1 MNSSETINQRKLR
14 QALVE
19 AFNESELQTLC
30 FDLKIDYEAL
40 PPGSKPD
47 KARELVALCLRDS
60 RIGELILLCES
71 ARPKI
76 DWRGMMATAVS
87 DQSPPFMGLKYF
99 DAADTDLF
107 FGRET
112 LTAELADH
120 LQTSNFLAVVGA
132 SGSGKSSLVRAG
144 LVPALQQTQP
154 GLKVYVFTPTDHPLE
169 ALATTLT
176 RHTDSIGVTAKFMD
190 AMADDAR
197 SLHLAARRLVQ
208 NDEQLLL
215 VIDQF
220 EELFTLCR
228 SEAERLAFV
237 ENLVTAV
244 ANPDNTPNTRP
255 TRAVIALRAD
265 FYHHC
270 AQYDALRHL
279 LETQQRYIG
288 AMNPTELRRAIEQP
302 AQQNGLTFEDG
313 LVDLLLRDVGASG
326 DQPPEPGAL
335 PLLSHALLETW
346 RRREGHKLTFSGYT
360 DAGGVQGAIA
370 KTAESVFSQK
380 LTPAQQ
386 TIARSIFLRLTELG
400 EGTQDTRRRAQISE
414 LLPASSA
421 ADETQTVLNLLSA
434 ARLVTTDEDTAEV
447 THEAL
452 IREWPTLRRWLDEN
466 RDGLRLHRHLTESA
480 QEWQQ
485 LNRDPGE
492 LYRGVRLEQAQEWAT
507 QHNDELNDLER
518 EFLNT
523 SLATRKEEE
532 LRRLRETE
540 KEFRHIAQLAESKA
554 EALEKASRLARS
566 TRKFNVALIIILVL
580 VISVASALIYAQ
592 NSRQEAELAVAE
604 STVAA
609 VAARETAVAADQ
621 LAIESTTDAFA
632 AATVN
637 AQATS
642 DIAANATRS
651 AETAAEATAVIQN
664 QDVDADGLT
673 LTQELALETDPN
685 AADSD
690 GDGLLDGVEVA
701 LGTDPNNSDT
711 DFDAI
716 FDGEDNDPLRPYIS
730 ALDLVTGDTV
740 SLNLEQVTVL
750 DNMSPNVED
759 RLPLYGV
766 SMSSD
771 NTKIAAGSYAD
782 GENTIIYLWG
792 MDRSMLE
799 PHNIGSSATVWDTA
813 FSNNQVFA
821 AVGSNVQSFDLT
833 GSEDWATLSGS
844 AFGGNLYSI
853 GISPDGKYLLYGG
866 QAVWEFKQIV
876 GDEARTIDRQSQN
889 EDTNVQNF
897 VSYFSYD
904 GRFFGR
910 IRDDGSVF
918 VGETFERTFARPFN
932 KSAEGAYD
940 MGITSDG
947 DILLVGYENGRVELY
962 DYSEHSGSPPLIY
975 GLDAHPSNA
984 HAVFSP
990 DDTIIATSS
999 PNDGTVKLWRVAD
1012 GELLLELDAE
1022 ADGVTSLIFSQDGHY
1037 LLFAT
1042 TAGEIHVYGMPEV
1055 ER

>member
-1 MNSSETINQRKLR
+1 MTPTETINQRKLR
-14 QALVE
+14 QALVD

-40 PPGSKPD
+40 PPGSKLD

-60 RIGELILLCES
+60 RIGELVSLCES
-71 ARPKI
+71 ARPKV
-76 DWRGMMATAVS
+76 DWRGMMVTAVS

-99 DAADTDLF
+99 DAADANLF

-144 LVPALQQTQP
+144 LVPALQNAQP
-154 GLKVYVFTPTDHPLE
+154 GLKVHVFTPTDHPLE

-176 RHTDSIGVTAKFMD
+176 RHTGSVGVTAKFID
-190 AMADDAR
+190 AMAGDAR
-197 SLHLAARRLVQ
+197 SLHLAARRLLQ
-208 NDEQLLL
+208 ADEQLLL

-228 SEAERLAFV
+228 SEKERQAFV

-244 ANPDNTPNTRP
+244 SNPNSPNNRP

-270 AQYDALRHL
+270 AQYDALRRL

-288 AMNPTELRRAIEQP
+288 AMSPAELRRAIEQP

-346 RRREGHKLTFSGYT
+346 RRREGSKLTFSGYT

-370 KTAESVFSQK
+370 KTAESVFTQK

-414 LLPASSA
+414 LLPASST

-434 ARLVTTDEDTAEV
+434 ARLVTTDEDSAEV

-480 QEWQQ
+480 QAWQQ
-485 LNRDPGE
+485 RNRDSGE
-492 LYRGVRLEQAQEWAT
+492 LYRGARLEQAQEWAN
-507 QHNDELNDLER
+507 QHDDELNDLER
-518 EFLNT
+518 EFLAT
-523 SLATRKEEE
+523 SFTTQQKAVEETQARQQRELAQAQALATAQTQAA
-532 LRRLRETE
+532 RRARN
-540 KEFRHIAQLAESKA
+540 FNIAL
-554 EALEKASRLARS
+554 
-566 TRKFNVALIIILVL
+566 VAILLL
-580 VISVASALIYAQ
+580 VIGTAAAIVNAQRSQEERDLLVA
-592 NSRQEAELAVAE
+592 VT
-604 STVAA
+604 TVT
-609 VAARETAVAADQ
+609 VLEARETAVAADQ

-642 DIAANATRS
+642 DIAANATMS
-651 AETAAEATAVIQN
+651 AEAAAAATAVIQN

-673 LTQELALETDPN
+673 LAQELALETDPN

-701 LGTDPNNSDT
+701 LGTDPNWADT
-711 DFDAI
+711 DFDTI
-716 FDGEDNDPLRPYIS
+716 LDGEDNDPLRPYIS
-730 ALDLVTGDTV
+730 AFDLVTGDTI
-740 SLNLEQVTVL
+740 SLNLEPVTVL

-771 NTKIAAGSYAD
+771 NTKIAAGSYANEANTFIYIWGLD
-782 GENTIIYLWG
+782 G
-792 MDRSMLE
+792 SMLE
-799 PHNIGSSATVWDTA
+799 HDIGSPATVWDTA
-813 FSNNQVFA
+813 FSNNRVFA
-821 AVGSNVQSFDLT
+821 AVGSNVQSFNLA
-833 GSEDWATLSGS
+833 GSGTWETLSNSGYNNS
-844 AFGGNLYSI
+844 LHSI
-853 GISPDGKYLLYGG
+853 GISPDGTYLLYGG
-866 QAVWEFKQIV
+866 RAVWEFKQII
-876 GDEARTIDRQSQN
+876 GNEALPIERQSQN
-889 EDTNVQNF
+889 EDTNVENF

-918 VGETFERTFARPFN
+918 VGETFERSFGRPFN
-932 KSAEGAYD
+932 QSADGAYD

-947 DILLVGYENGRVELY
+947 NILMVGYENGRVELY
-962 DYSEHSGSPPLIY
+962 DYSDRRGGPPLIY
-975 GLDAHPSNA
+975 GLDAHPSNT
-984 HAVFSP
+984 HAIFSP
-990 DDTIIATSS
+990 DDTILATSS
-999 PNDGTVKLWRVAD
+999 PDDGIVRLWRVAD
-1012 GELLLELDAE
+1012 GELLQELNAA

-1037 LLFAT
+1037 LLFGT
-1042 TAGEIHVYGMPEV
+1042 TAGAIHVYAMPEV

>member
-1 MNSSETINQRKLR
+1 MTAEILNQRKLR
-14 QALVE
+14 QAIVD
-19 AFNESELQTLC
+19 AFDESELRTLC

-40 PPGSKPD
+40 PPGSKLD

-60 RIGELILLCES
+60 RIGELVSLCES
-71 ARPKI
+71 ARPKV

-99 DAADTDLF
+99 DAADTSLF

-112 LTAELADH
+112 LTAELTEH

-169 ALATTLT
+169 ALAITLT
-176 RHTDSIGVTAKFMD
+176 RHTDSIGVTTKFID

-208 NDEQLLL
+208 NHEQLLL

-220 EELFTLCR
+220 EELFTQCR

-244 ANPDNTPNTRP
+244 TNPDNTPNNRP

-270 AQYDALRHL
+270 AQYDALRRL

-288 AMNPTELRRAIEQP
+288 AMSPTELRRAIEQP
-302 AQQNGLTFEDG
+302 ARQNGLTFEDG

-370 KTAESVFSQK
+370 KTAESVYAQK

-400 EGTQDTRRRAQISE
+400 EGTQDTRRRAPISE

-434 ARLVTTDEDTAEV
+434 ARLVTTDEDSAEV

-485 LNRDPGE
+485 LNRDPSE
-492 LYRGVRLEQAQEWAT
+492 LYRGARLEQAQEWAT
-507 QHNDELNDLER
+507 QHDDELNDLER
-518 EFLNT
+518 EFLAASFT
-523 SLATRKEEE
+523 AQQKAVEEAQARQQRELAQAQKLATAQTQAA
-532 LRRLRETE
+532 RRARN
-540 KEFRHIAQLAESKA
+540 FNIAL
-554 EALEKASRLARS
+554 
-566 TRKFNVALIIILVL
+566 VAILLL
-580 VISVASALIYAQ
+580 VIGTAAAIVSAQRSQKERDLLVA
-592 NSRQEAELAVAE
+592 VT
-604 STVAA
+604 TVT
-609 VAARETAVAADQ
+609 VLEARETAVAADQ

-637 AQATS
+637 TQATS

-716 FDGEDNDPLRPYIS
+716 FDGEDNDPLRPFIS

-771 NTKIAAGSYAD
+771 NTKIAGGSYAD

-821 AVGSNVQSFDLT
+821 AVGSNVQSFDLSSSKGWT
-833 GSEDWATLSGS
+833 TLSGS

-866 QAVWEFKQIV
+866 QAVWEFKQII
-876 GDEARTIDRQSQN
+876 GDEALQIDRQSQN

-918 VGETFERTFARPFN
+918 VGETFERSFARPFN
-932 KSAEGAYD
+932 KSAAGAYD

-962 DYSEHSGSPPLIY
+962 DYSDGRGGPPLIY

-999 PNDGTVKLWRVAD
+999 PDDSTVKLWRVAD
-1012 GELLLELDAE
+1012 GELLLELDAA
-1022 ADGVTSLIFSQDGHY
+1022 ADGVTSLSFSPDGHY
-1037 LLFAT
+1037 LLFGT